1 MNAKTNSASVRRIV
15 VVRLYGLGNFLFT
28 LPLLDA
34 LPQAYPRAK
43 VTLLLDRRCQQIAEL
58 ARPALR
64 RAILEKD
71 FDAEKWFAHEKPDL
85 VLFAYPCA
93 DADLL
98 RAAARH
104 AHLTVAHNT
113 GRNEN
118 LATISLTA
126 DERRHEAWL
135 NLDLLVALGHK
146 PRRRLPR
153 LTVPRASR
161 DEARKLL
168 RAAGVDGPFVALH
181 PGCFPDLAI
190 KRWPPRYYG
199 ALADKLYADGYAVVL
214 IGGPDER
221 ELAAPIQRAAK
232 STVVDLIAKTSLAG
246 VASVLRKAVAV
257 VANDTGLMHLGA
269 AVGTPVIGIYG
280 PTSWEKNTPL
290 IARHFIVRR
299 DVSCSPCYR
308 PGVPLA
314 DKRAWCLEMT
324 TPDLVHDALT
334 ALLAKREWR
343 LPERPQPFV
352 SIIVPTFNGEKK
364 LARLLP
370 SLLNQSY
377 PRDRYEIIVV
387 DNNSTDGTA
396 AFVRSFDVVR
406 YEFYDRVQTSYAAR
420 NHGIGVA
427 RGEILAFTDDDCE
440 ADPHWLANAV
450 QWFAHSDVGGVAGR
464 ILGGE
469 TDNDIARWQSRRKH
483 LDMHPDL
490 ETSPRPH
497 VVTAN
502 VLYRREAFDRVGL
515 FRESMISS
523 GDWDFA
529 CRVAADGRY
538 RFRAAPDA
546 TVRHF
551 HREDLRSLFQV
562 NLRYGYGHVDLD
574 RRFPLDERTP
584 RERLRE
590 AGRAWRKLLGQGVGF
605 LQTGLQPGLL
615 TGLRDERPEE
625 FFTRMSD
632 PTLSCL
638 VTTPALRNDPVVE
651 QAKRL
656 GVAVIETPVPPMLAY
671 LDRAME
677 IVAAQQP
684 AGLYLYAAGQHT
696 RRLQTRAGFAA
707 MGAVGVIDDRAQP
720 GQEIGGL
727 PVVTQD
733 EALRRGCRTILV
745 STDAFE
751 HELLPKLRPLA
762 ARGVALLGLY
772 DEEAMARLGRHL
784 ALRAPAEQRA
794 IFIPNSELAGA
805 SVAAL
810 ARGAGIDRR
819 LDAATNSR
827 YSDEFL
833 EWTIAGAKRLG
844 RIAGTIRYRHWY
856 V

>member
-1 MNAKTNSASVRRIV
+1 MKKNETPIRRIV

-34 LPQAYPRAK
+34 LPQAYSRAK
-43 VTLLLDRRCQQIAEL
+43 VTLLLDRRCRQIAEL
-58 ARPALR
+58 ARPDLR
-64 RAILEKD
+64 RVIIEND
-71 FDAEKWFAHEKPDL
+71 FDAEKWFAREKPDL
-85 VLFAYPCA
+85 VLFTYPCA

-98 RAAARH
+98 RAATRH
-104 AHLTVAHNT
+104 ARTTVAHNA

-135 NLDLLVALGHK
+135 NLDLLAAVGKK

-153 LTVPRASR
+153 LTVPRTGH
-161 DEARKLL
+161 DEARRLL
-168 RAAGVDGPFVALH
+168 RENGVTGPFVALH
-181 PGCFPDLAI
+181 PGCFPDLAV

-199 ALADKLYADGYAVVL
+199 ELADKLHADGYAVVL
-214 IGGPDER
+214 IGGPDELD
-221 ELAAPIQRAAK
+221 LAAPIQQAAAAP
-232 STVVDLIAKTSLAG
+232 VVDLIAKTSLAG
-246 VASVLRKAVAV
+246 VAAVLRKAVAV

-308 PGVPLA
+308 PGVPLGN
-314 DKRAWCLEMT
+314 KRAWCLEMT
-324 TPDLVHDALT
+324 TPDLVHDTLT
-334 ALLAKREWR
+334 ALLAKRDWR

-377 PRDRYEIIVV
+377 PRDCYEIIVV

-396 AFVRSFDVVR
+396 AFVRSFDGVR

-440 ADPHWLANAV
+440 ADPHWLSNAV
-450 QWFAHSDVGGVAGR
+450 QWFAHPDVGGVAGR

-469 TDNDIARWQSRRKH
+469 TDNDIARWQSRRKY
-483 LDMHPDL
+483 LDLHPDL
-490 ETSPRPH
+490 ETSLRPN

-502 VLYRREAFDRVGL
+502 VCYRRDVFARVGL
-515 FRESMISS
+515 FSESMISS
-523 GDWDFA
+523 GDLEFSY
-529 CRVAADGRY
+529 RLTADGRY
-538 RFRAAPDA
+538 RFRAASDA

-551 HREDLRSLFQV
+551 HREDLRSLFKV
-562 NLRYGYGHVDLD
+562 SMRYGYGHVDLD

-590 AGRAWRKLLGQGVGF
+590 SGRAWRKLLGQGVGF
-605 LQTGLQPGLL
+605 LQTGLKPGLL
-615 TGLRDERPEE
+615 SGLRDERPEE
-625 FFTRMSD
+625 FFVRVSD
-632 PTLSCL
+632 PSKACL
-638 VTTPALRNDPVVE
+638 VTTPALRKNPVVA
-651 QAKRL
+651 QVKRF
-656 GVAVIETPVPPMLAY
+656 GIAVIETPVPPMLEY

-677 IVAAQQP
+677 LIAERKP

-707 MGAVGVIDDRAQP
+707 MGAQGVIDDRAQP

-733 EALRRGCRTILV
+733 EALRRGCRTILI

-762 ARGVALLGLY
+762 ARGVAVLGLY

-784 ALRAPAEQRA
+784 DLHAPEELRA
-794 IFIPNSELAGA
+794 IFIPNGELAGA

-810 ARGAGIDRR
+810 ARGAGIFQR

-833 EWTIAGAKRLG
+833 EWMITVAKRLG
-844 RIAGTIRYRHWY
+844 RIAGTIRFRHWY